1 MEYQEYLPDY
11 RLRKYIQCY
20 WSAYSEK
27 PPFRDQETL
36 IPDGTIEV
44 MFNFGDPYAQ
54 VINNARA
61 VVKGSHIIGLRKKAL
76 VISQTSKQDFFC
88 TRFRLG
94 GTYPFFNTP
103 VNKFTDGFFPISDLL
118 GKEIYELEE
127 QLYEARDNFIRVS
140 LADRFWLRRF
150 QNQDDHRFIQSVL
163 PQLIRTRKVSAITAS
178 TGYSYKK
185 TERKFDKILGLSPS
199 EFLKMNRF
207 NRSILEMY
215 ACHSGSLT
223 QIAYEAGYYDQSHFI
238 REFKQ
243 LTGLTPK
250 DFLRSQFTI
259 VAVIQPALAERMS
272 NLYNL

>member
-61 VVKGSHIIGLRKKAL
+61 EVKGSHIIGLRKKAL
-76 VISQTSKQDFFC
+76 VISQTSRQDFFC
-88 TRFRLG
+88 TRFRPG
-94 GTYPFFNTP
+94 GAYPFFKVP
-103 VNKFTDGFFPISDLL
+103 VNKFTDGFFPIRDLL
-118 GKEIYELEE
+118 GKEIHELEE
-127 QLYEARDNFIRVS
+127 RLYETKDNLQRVP
-140 LADRFWLRRF
+140 LADKFWLSRL
-150 QNQDDHRFIQSVL
+150 QNHDDHYFIQSVL
-163 PQLIRTRKVSAITAS
+163 PDLIRTRKVSSITAS

-185 TERKFDKILGLSPS
+185 TERKFDKILGMSPA
-199 EFLKMNRF
+199 EFLRITRF

-259 VAVIQPALAERMS
+259 VSVIQPALAERMS

>member
-1 MEYQEYLPDY
+1 MEYREYLPDQ

-20 WSAYSEK
+20 WSAYSER

-54 VINNARA
+54 IINNARSEI
-61 VVKGSHIIGLRKKAL
+61 KGSHIIGLRKKAL
-76 VISQTSKQDFFC
+76 VISQTSRQNFFC

-94 GTYPFFNTP
+94 GAYPFFNIP
-103 VNKFTDGFFPISDLL
+103 VNKLTNAFFPIHDLL
-118 GKEIYELEE
+118 GKEINELEE
-127 QLYEARDNFIRVS
+127 QLYEARDNSARVA

-150 QNQDDHRFIQSVL
+150 RHQDDHQFIQSVL
-163 PQLIRTRKVSAITAS
+163 PELIRTRKVSAITAS

-199 EFLKMNRF
+199 DFLKMNRF

-215 ACHSGSLT
+215 SCQSGSLT

-250 DFLRSQFTI
+250 EFLRSRFTI